1 MSCQRLYLAAAVAA
15 TSIPVFAAETVPPLG
30 ETMVTATRTETP
42 VSDVLAP
49 VILINRD
56 DLARSLAPDISALLQ
71 FHAGI
76 DIARNGGP
84 GQTTSVFIRG
94 TDSNHATVLV
104 DGVRINPGTIG
115 GAQIQNVSPDVV
127 DRIEIVKG
135 PRSTLYGT
143 DAIGGVIN
151 IITRRYPTSG
161 FDASV
166 GYGRYDTR
174 EASFSAGFRGDQ
186 QRDRALPVYGWT
198 PKGFLLNPSAASTA
212 DTRTRAFRCVAGC
225 RSDLRS
231 SARASGIRKVRPST
245 WISFSRP

>member
-1 MSCQRLYLAAAVAA
+1 MTTWR
-15 TSIPVFAAETVPPLG
+15 
-30 ETMVTATRTETP
+30 
-42 VSDVLAP
+42 
-49 VILINRD
+49 
-56 DLARSLAPDISALLQ
+56 ARSRRIFPALLQ

-94 TDSNHATVLV
+94 TDSNHATVMV

-174 EASFSAGFRGDQ
+174 EAAFSGGFTGDQAKSASLVVWLDTEGFPAQSLSSVDSGYENQKFSARGRTSLGSAELGARVWYSEGTTEYLDFSPHAGEPGLQ
-186 QRDRALPVYGWT
+186 DRERSRGRCLRDRRVEITCLP
-198 PKGFLLNPSAASTA
+198 
-212 DTRTRAFRCVAGC
+212 
-225 RSDLRS
+225 
-231 SARASGIRKVRPST
+231 
-245 WISFSRP
+245 

>member
-1 MSCQRLYLAAAVAA
+1 MAA

-30 ETMVTATRTETP
+30 ETMVTATRTETA

-49 VILINRD
+49 VILITRD

-94 TDSNHATVLV
+94 TDSNHATVMV

-174 EASFSAGFRGDQ
+174 EAAFSGGFRGDNSEIGLTGVWL
-186 QRDRALPVYGWT
+186 DT
-198 PKGFLLNPSAASTA
+198 DGFPAQSL
-212 DTRTRAFRCVAGC
+212 
-225 RSDLRS
+225 S
-231 SARASGIRKVRPST
+231 SADSGIRERKFLGAWTHIAGIGRTRCARLVFERYHRVSGFL
-245 WISFSRP
+245 SHAC